1 MRAEMVRE
9 LIALRATVEPM
20 LMRERRTVMTS
31 EIMTALSGMFQPDLT
46 WWRTCVS

>member
-20 LMRERRTVMTS
+20 LMRDRRMVMIRETK
-31 EIMTALSGMFQPDLT
+31 TALRGMFHPGLT
-46 WWRTCVS
+46 W

>member
-20 LMRERRTVMTS
+20 LMRERRMVMRS
-31 EIMTALSGMFQPDLT
+31 EMKTALRGMFQPGLT

>member
-1 MRAEMVRE
+1 MVSE

-20 LMRERRTVMTS
+20 LMRERRMVMTR
-31 EIMTALSGMFQPDLT
+31 EMKTALRGIFQPGLT